1 MIETPKNLTRNIL
14 LGMLA
19 GFLIGA
25 LLYYFQYIPE
35 EYLPKF
41 LFNILYLISD
51 FFSKYIFNLGGAI
64 FINLLKML
72 IIPLVFFSLVSGISS
87 LTSMKS
93 LGNISL
99 KTIGLY
105 LSTTAI
111 AVSLSLIIGALFK
124 PGSGYS
130 NSIEAPEKL
139 PQGQGIFDTILG
151 IFPSNI
157 IEAMSQNQ
165 MLAVVFFSILFGI
178 ALNKTN
184 HLTGN
189 FSTVFE
195 KLNTVFMQLVIM
207 IISFAPIGVF
217 CLIGKF
223 VIVDGLNIF
232 QEAFKYVILLIF
244 VLMLHLFFTYSL
256 ILKLFTRL
264 NIFTFFKKMKEVA
277 IFAFSTSSSAAT
289 IPVTL
294 KTVENDLGVNKNVSS
309 FVVPVGATINMDGT
323 AIMQGMATIF
333 IAQMSGIDLTLI
345 QYVQVVILAVVT
357 SIGTAA
363 VPSAGTITL
372 VIILQQ
378 FGLPLE
384 AIGIILAVDRILD
397 MIRTSV
403 NVTGDAAVACI
414 VANSEDMLD
423 KNIFNK

>member
-14 LGMLA
+14 LGMFFGLL
-19 GFLIGA
+19 FGA
-25 LLYYFQYIPE
+25 VIFYLDPLP
-35 EYLPKF
+35 EYLTF
-41 LFNILYLISD
+41 FIGTYL
-51 FFSKYIFNLGGAI
+51 FNLGGDI
-64 FINLLKML
+64 FINLLKLM
-72 IIPLVFFSLVSGISS
+72 IVPLVFFSLVTGISS
-87 LTSMKS
+87 LGSLKS
-93 LGNISL
+93 LGNITL

-105 LSTTAI
+105 LTTTAI
-111 AVSLSLIIGALFK
+111 AVSLSLLVGSIFR

-130 NSIEAPEKL
+130 SDLSVSPDSLPE
-139 PQGQGIFDTILG
+139 GQGTYETILG

-157 IEAMSQNQ
+157 IQAMADNQ
-165 MLAVVFFSILFGI
+165 MLAIVFFSIIFGL

-184 HLTGN
+184 HLTDN
-189 FSTVFE
+189 ISKAFE
-195 KLNTVFMQLVIM
+195 KLNIVFMQLVIM

-223 VIVDGLNIF
+223 VISDGLNVF
-232 QEAFKYVILLIF
+232 QEAFMYVILLIS
-244 VLMLHLFFTYSL
+244 VLILHTFLTYSL
-256 ILKLFTRL
+256 MLKFFTNL
-264 NIFTFFKKMKEVA
+264 SVVTFFKKMKDVA

-294 KTVENDLGVNKNVSS
+294 NTVENNLGVNKNVAS

-333 IAQMSGIDLTLI
+333 IAQMSGIELTLI
-345 QYVQVVILAVVT
+345 EYVQVVILAVAT

-372 VIILQQ
+372 IIILQQ

-403 NVTGDAAVACI
+403 NVCGDAAVSCI
-414 VANSEDMLD
+414 VASSEEELD
-423 KNIFNK
+423 KQIFNS

>member
-1 MIETPKNLTRNIL
+1 MIDAPKNLTRNIL
-14 LGMLA
+14 LGMLV
-19 GFLIGA
+19 GFVLGA
-25 LLYYFQYIPE
+25 ILYYSNF
-35 EYLPKF
+35 LPLRLKEF
-41 LFNILYLISD
+41 IEIYV
-51 FFSKYIFNLGGAI
+51 FNLGSSI
-64 FINLLKML
+64 FVNLLKLL
-72 IIPLVFFSLVSGISS
+72 IVPLVFFSLVSGISS
-87 LTSMKS
+87 LTNMTS
-93 LGNISL
+93 LGNITL
-99 KTIGLY
+99 KTVSLY

-111 AVSLSLIIGALFK
+111 AVTLSLIIGSIFK

-130 NSIEAPEKL
+130 SNISPPDKL
-139 PQGQGIFDTILG
+139 PQGQGIYETILD

-157 IEAMSQNQ
+157 IEAMANNQ
-165 MLAVVFFSILFGI
+165 MLAVVFFSILFGL

-184 HLTGN
+184 HLTNN
-189 FSTVFE
+189 FSESFE

-223 VIVDGLNIF
+223 VIADGLDIF
-232 QEAFKYVILLIF
+232 QEAFKYVTLLILVLFIHAF
-244 VLMLHLFFTYSL
+244 VTYSL
-256 ILKLFTRL
+256 ILKMFTNL
-264 NIFTFFKKMKEVA
+264 SLLTFFKKMREVA

-294 KTVENDLGVNKNVSS
+294 KTVQDNLGVNKNVAS
-309 FVVPVGATINMDGT
+309 FVIPVGATINMDGT

-372 VIILQQ
+372 VIILKQ

-397 MIRTSV
+397 MLRTSV

-414 VANSEDMLD
+414 VANSEGLLD
-423 KNIFNK
+423 KNIYNK

>member
-1 MIETPKNLTRNIL
+1 MLETPKNLTRNIL
-14 LGMLA
+14 LGMLF
-19 GFLIGA
+19 GFLTGA
-25 LLYYFQYIPE
+25 LFFYVNVFPDNLTD
-35 EYLPKF
+35 F
-41 LFNILYLISD
+41 LT
-51 FFSKYIFNLGGAI
+51 KYVFNLGSAI
-64 FINLLKML
+64 FINLLKLL
-72 IIPLVFFSLVSGISS
+72 IVPLVFFSLVSGISS

-93 LGNISL
+93 LGNITF

-105 LSTTAI
+105 LGTTAI
-111 AVSLSLIIGALFK
+111 AVSLSLIIGSIFK

-130 NSIEAPEKL
+130 SNIAPPENL
-139 PQGQGIFDTILG
+139 PQGQGIYETILD

-157 IEAMSQNQ
+157 IEAMANNQ
-165 MLAVVFFSILFGI
+165 MLAVVFFSILFGL

-184 HLTGN
+184 HLTNN
-189 FSTVFE
+189 FSESFE
-195 KLNTVFMQLVIM
+195 KFNTVFMQLVLK

-223 VIVDGLNIF
+223 VITDGLDIF
-232 QEAFKYVILLIF
+232 QEAFKYVLLLIL
-244 VLMLHLFFTYSL
+244 VLVIHAFITYSF
-256 ILKLFTRL
+256 ILKIFTNL
-264 NIFTFFKKMKEVA
+264 NIFTFFGKMKDVA

-294 KTVENDLGVNKNVSS
+294 KTVQDDLGVNKNVSS

-333 IAQMSGIDLTLI
+333 IAQMSGIDLTFF
-345 QYVQVVILAVVT
+345 QYIQVVILAVVT

-397 MIRTSV
+397 MLRTSV

-414 VANSEDMLD
+414 VANSEGLLD
-423 KNIFNK
+423 KNLFNK

>member
-14 LGMLA
+14 LGMFL
-19 GFLIGA
+19 GFLVGSLFFYLNIFPES
-25 LLYYFQYIPE
+25 LLNFIKVYV
-35 EYLPKF
+35 
-41 LFNILYLISD
+41 
-51 FFSKYIFNLGGAI
+51 FNLGSAI
-64 FINLLKML
+64 FVNLLKLL
-72 IIPLVFFSLVSGISS
+72 IVPLVFFSLVSGISS
-87 LTSMKS
+87 LTSMTS
-93 LGNISL
+93 LGNITF
-99 KTIGLY
+99 KTITLY

-111 AVSLSLIIGALFK
+111 AVSLSLIVGSIFK
-124 PGSGYS
+124 PGAGYS
-130 NSIEAPEKL
+130 SNIAPPENL
-139 PQGQGIFDTILG
+139 PEGQGIYETILD

-157 IEAMSQNQ
+157 IEAMAQNQ
-165 MLAVVFFSILFGI
+165 MLAVVFFSILFGL

-189 FSTVFE
+189 FSEAFE

-223 VIVDGLNIF
+223 VITDGLDIF
-232 QEAFKYVILLIF
+232 QEAFKYVILLIS
-244 VLMLHLFFTYSL
+244 VLIIHAFITYSL
-256 ILKLFTRL
+256 ILKIFTNL
-264 NIFTFFKKMKEVA
+264 NIWTFFKKMKEVA

-294 KTVENDLGVNKNVSS
+294 KTVQDNLGVNKNVAS
-309 FVVPVGATINMDGT
+309 FVIPVGATINMDGT

-397 MIRTSV
+397 MLRTSV
-403 NVTGDAAVACI
+403 NVTGDAAIACI
-414 VANSEDMLD
+414 VADSEGLLD
-423 KNIFNK
+423 KDIFNK

>member
-1 MIETPKNLTRNIL
+1 
-14 LGMLA
+14 MLA
-19 GFLIGA
+19 GFVLGA
-25 LLYYFQYIPE
+25 ILYYSNF
-35 EYLPKF
+35 LPLSLK
-41 LFNILYLISD
+41 D
-51 FFSKYIFNLGGAI
+51 FIDIYVFNLGSSV
-64 FINLLKML
+64 FVNLLKLL
-72 IIPLVFFSLVSGISS
+72 IVPLVFFSLVSGISS
-87 LTSMKS
+87 LTNMTS
-93 LGNISL
+93 LGNITL
-99 KTIGLY
+99 KTVSLY

-111 AVSLSLIIGALFK
+111 AVTLSLIVGSIFK

-130 NSIEAPEKL
+130 SNISPPDKL
-139 PQGQGIFDTILG
+139 PEGQGIYETILD

-157 IEAMSQNQ
+157 IEAMANNQ
-165 MLAVVFFSILFGI
+165 MLAVVFFSILFGL

-184 HLTGN
+184 HLTNN
-189 FSTVFE
+189 FSESFE

-223 VIVDGLNIF
+223 VIADGLDIF
-232 QEAFKYVILLIF
+232 QEAFKYVTLLILVLFIHAF
-244 VLMLHLFFTYSL
+244 VTYSL
-256 ILKLFTRL
+256 ILKIFTNL
-264 NIFTFFKKMKEVA
+264 SLLTFFKKMREVA

-294 KTVENDLGVNKNVSS
+294 KTVQDSLGVNKNVSS
-309 FVVPVGATINMDGT
+309 FVIPVGATINMDGT
-323 AIMQGMATIF
+323 AIMQGMATVF
-333 IAQMSGIDLTLI
+333 IAQMSGIDLSLI
-345 QYVQVVILAVVT
+345 QYIQVVILAVVT

-397 MIRTSV
+397 MLRTSV

-414 VANSEDMLD
+414 VANSEGLLD
-423 KNIFNK
+423 KNIYNK

>member
-1 MIETPKNLTRNIL
+1 MIDAPKNLTRNIL
-14 LGMLA
+14 LGMFI
-19 GFLIGA
+19 GFIVGA
-25 LLYYFQYIPE
+25 ALYYSNFFPYAIKQ
-35 EYLPKF
+35 F
-41 LFNILYLISD
+41 LEI
-51 FFSKYIFNLGGAI
+51 YIFNLGSSI
-64 FINLLKML
+64 FVNLLKLL
-72 IIPLVFFSLVSGISS
+72 IVPLVFFSLVSGISS
-87 LTSMKS
+87 LTNMTS
-93 LGNISL
+93 LGNITF
-99 KTIGLY
+99 KTITLY

-111 AVSLSLIIGALFK
+111 AVSLSLIIGSIFK

-130 NSIEAPEKL
+130 SNIAPPDKL
-139 PQGQGIFDTILG
+139 PQGQGIYETVLD

-157 IEAMSQNQ
+157 IEAMANNQ
-165 MLAVVFFSILFGI
+165 MLAVVFFSILFGL

-184 HLTGN
+184 HLTNN
-189 FSTVFE
+189 FSESFE

-223 VIVDGLNIF
+223 VIADGLDIF
-232 QEAFKYVILLIF
+232 QEAFKYVALLIIVLIIHAF
-244 VLMLHLFFTYSL
+244 VTYSL
-256 ILKLFTRL
+256 ILK
-264 NIFTFFKKMKEVA
+264 IFTNLSLATFYRKMREVA

-294 KTVENDLGVNKNVSS
+294 KTVQDNLGVNKNVAS
-309 FVVPVGATINMDGT
+309 FVIPVGATINMDGT
-323 AIMQGMATIF
+323 AIMQGMATVF
-333 IAQMSGIDLTLI
+333 IAQMSGIDLSLI

-397 MIRTSV
+397 MLRTSV

-414 VANSEDMLD
+414 VANSEDLLD
-423 KNIFNK
+423 KNIYNK

>member
-14 LGMLA
+14 LGMFL
-19 GFLIGA
+19 GFLVGSLFFYLNI
-25 LLYYFQYIPE
+25 FPE
-35 EYLPKF
+35 S
-41 LFNILYLISD
+41 LIT
-51 FFSKYIFNLGGAI
+51 FIKVYVFNLGSAI
-64 FINLLKML
+64 FVNLLKLL
-72 IIPLVFFSLVSGISS
+72 IVPLVFFSLVSGISS
-87 LTSMKS
+87 LTSMTS
-93 LGNISL
+93 LGNITF
-99 KTIGLY
+99 KTITLY

-111 AVSLSLIIGALFK
+111 AVSLSLIVGSIFK
-124 PGSGYS
+124 PGAGYS
-130 NSIEAPEKL
+130 SNIAPPENL
-139 PQGQGIFDTILG
+139 PEGQGIYETILD

-157 IEAMSQNQ
+157 IEAMAQNQ
-165 MLAVVFFSILFGI
+165 MLAVVFFSILFGL

-189 FSTVFE
+189 FSEAFE

-223 VIVDGLNIF
+223 VITDGLDIF
-232 QEAFKYVILLIF
+232 QEAFKYVILLIS
-244 VLMLHLFFTYSL
+244 VLIIHAFITYSL
-256 ILKLFTRL
+256 ILKIFTNL
-264 NIFTFFKKMKEVA
+264 NIWTFFKKMKEVA

-294 KTVENDLGVNKNVSS
+294 KTVQDNLGVNKNVAS
-309 FVVPVGATINMDGT
+309 FVIPVGATINMDGT

-397 MIRTSV
+397 MLRTSV
-403 NVTGDAAVACI
+403 NVTGDAAIACI
-414 VANSEDMLD
+414 VADSEDLLD
-423 KNIFNK
+423 KDIFNK

>member
-14 LGMLA
+14 LGMFLGFVA
-19 GFLIGA
+19 GSI
-25 LLYYFQYIPE
+25 LYYLNIFPE
-35 EYLPKF
+35 SVTTFVRVYV
-41 LFNILYLISD
+41 
-51 FFSKYIFNLGGAI
+51 FNLGSSI
-64 FINLLKML
+64 FVNLLKLL
-72 IIPLVFFSLVSGISS
+72 IVPLVFFSLVSGISS
-87 LTSMKS
+87 LTSMQS
-93 LGNISL
+93 LGNITL
-99 KTIGLY
+99 KTIILY

-111 AVSLSLIIGALFK
+111 AVSLSLLVGSIFK
-124 PGSGYS
+124 PGAGFASD
-130 NSIEAPEKL
+130 IAAPEVL
-139 PQGQGIFDTILG
+139 PQGQGIYETILDV
-151 IFPSNI
+151 FPSNI
-157 IEAMSQNQ
+157 IEAMAQNQ
-165 MLAVVFFSILFGI
+165 MLAVVFFSILFGL

-184 HLTGN
+184 HLTNN
-189 FSTVFE
+189 FSESFE

-223 VIVDGLNIF
+223 VITDGLDIF
-232 QEAFKYVILLIF
+232 QEAFKYVILLISVLIIHAF
-244 VLMLHLFFTYSL
+244 VTYSI
-256 ILKLFTRL
+256 ILKIFTNL
-264 NIFTFFKKMKEVA
+264 SLFTFFKKMKEVA

-294 KTVENDLGVNKNVSS
+294 RTVQDELGVSKNVAS
-309 FVVPVGATINMDGT
+309 FVIPVGATINMDGT
-323 AIMQGMATIF
+323 AIMQGMATVF
-333 IAQMSGIDLTLI
+333 IAQMSGIDLTLF
-345 QYVQVVILAVVT
+345 QYIQVVILAVVT

-397 MIRTSV
+397 MLRTSV

-414 VANSEDMLD
+414 VAESEGLLD

>member
-1 MIETPKNLTRNIL
+1 MIDAPKNLTRNIL
-14 LGMLA
+14 LGMFI
-19 GFLIGA
+19 GFIVGA
-25 LLYYFQYIPE
+25 ALYYS
-35 EYLPKF
+35 
-41 LFNILYLISD
+41 N
-51 FFSKYIFNLGGAI
+51 FFPYTIKQFVEIYIFNLGSSI
-64 FINLLKML
+64 FVNLLKLL
-72 IIPLVFFSLVSGISS
+72 IVPLVFFSLVSGISS
-87 LTSMKS
+87 LTNMTS
-93 LGNISL
+93 LGNITF
-99 KTIGLY
+99 KTITLY

-111 AVSLSLIIGALFK
+111 AVSLSLIVGSIFK

-130 NSIEAPEKL
+130 SNIAPPDKL
-139 PQGQGIFDTILG
+139 PQGQGIYETVLD

-157 IEAMSQNQ
+157 IEAMANNQ
-165 MLAVVFFSILFGI
+165 MLAVVFFSILFGL

-184 HLTGN
+184 HLTNN
-189 FSTVFE
+189 FIESFE

-223 VIVDGLNIF
+223 VIADGLDIF
-232 QEAFKYVILLIF
+232 QEAFKYVTLLIIVLIIHAF
-244 VLMLHLFFTYSL
+244 VTYSL
-256 ILKLFTRL
+256 ILK
-264 NIFTFFKKMKEVA
+264 IFTNLSLATFYRKMREVA

-294 KTVENDLGVNKNVSS
+294 KTVQDNLGVNKNVAS
-309 FVVPVGATINMDGT
+309 FVIPVGATINMDGT
-323 AIMQGMATIF
+323 AIMQGMATVF
-333 IAQMSGIDLTLI
+333 IAQMSGIDLSLI

-397 MIRTSV
+397 MLRTSV

-414 VANSEDMLD
+414 VANSEDLLD
-423 KNIFNK
+423 KNIYNK

>member
-1 MIETPKNLTRNIL
+1 MIDAPKNLTRNIL
-14 LGMLA
+14 LGMFI
-19 GFLIGA
+19 GFVVGA
-25 LLYYFQYIPE
+25 ALYYS
-35 EYLPKF
+35 
-41 LFNILYLISD
+41 N
-51 FFSKYIFNLGGAI
+51 FFPYAIKQFVEIYIFNLGSSI
-64 FINLLKML
+64 FVNLLKLL
-72 IIPLVFFSLVSGISS
+72 IVPLVFFSLVSGISS
-87 LTSMKS
+87 LTNMTS
-93 LGNISL
+93 LGNITF
-99 KTIGLY
+99 KTITLY

-111 AVSLSLIIGALFK
+111 AVSLSLIIGSIFK

-130 NSIEAPEKL
+130 SNIAPPDKL
-139 PQGQGIFDTILG
+139 PQGQGIYETVLD

-157 IEAMSQNQ
+157 IEAMANNQ
-165 MLAVVFFSILFGI
+165 MLAVVFFSILFGL

-184 HLTGN
+184 HLTNN
-189 FSTVFE
+189 FSESFE

-223 VIVDGLNIF
+223 VIADGLDIF
-232 QEAFKYVILLIF
+232 QEAFKYVTLLIIVLIIHAF
-244 VLMLHLFFTYSL
+244 VTYSL
-256 ILKLFTRL
+256 ILK
-264 NIFTFFKKMKEVA
+264 IFTNLSLATFYRKMREVA

-294 KTVENDLGVNKNVSS
+294 KTVQDNLGVNKNVAS
-309 FVVPVGATINMDGT
+309 FVIPVGATINMDGT
-323 AIMQGMATIF
+323 AIMQGMATVF
-333 IAQMSGIDLTLI
+333 IAQMSGIDLSLI

-397 MIRTSV
+397 MLRTSV

-414 VANSEDMLD
+414 VANSEDLLD
-423 KNIFNK
+423 KNIYNK

>member
-14 LGMLA
+14 LGMFL
-19 GFLIGA
+19 GFLVGSM
-25 LLYYFQYIPE
+25 FF
-35 EYLPKF
+35 YL
-41 LFNILYLISD
+41 NIFPASLIT
-51 FFSKYIFNLGGAI
+51 FIKVYVFNLGSAI
-64 FINLLKML
+64 FVNLLKLL
-72 IIPLVFFSLVSGISS
+72 IVPLVFFSLVSGISS
-87 LTSMKS
+87 LTSMTS
-93 LGNISL
+93 LGNITF
-99 KTIGLY
+99 KTITLY

-111 AVSLSLIIGALFK
+111 AVSLSLIVGSIFK
-124 PGSGYS
+124 PGAGYS
-130 NSIEAPEKL
+130 SNIAPPENL
-139 PQGQGIFDTILG
+139 PEGQGIYETILD

-157 IEAMSQNQ
+157 IEAMAQNQ
-165 MLAVVFFSILFGI
+165 MLAVVFFSILFGL

-189 FSTVFE
+189 FSEAFE

-207 IISFAPIGVF
+207 VISFAPIGVF

-223 VIVDGLNIF
+223 VIADGLDIF
-232 QEAFKYVILLIF
+232 QEAFKYVILLISVLIIHAF
-244 VLMLHLFFTYSL
+244 VTYSL
-256 ILKLFTRL
+256 ILKIFTNL
-264 NIFTFFKKMKEVA
+264 NIWTFFKKMKEVE

-294 KTVENDLGVNKNVSS
+294 KTVQDDLGVNKNVAS
-309 FVVPVGATINMDGT
+309 FVIPVGATINMDGT

-333 IAQMSGIDLTLI
+333 IAQMSGIDLTLF

-397 MIRTSV
+397 MLRTSV
-403 NVTGDAAVACI
+403 NVTGDAAIACI
-414 VANSEDMLD
+414 VAESEGLLD
-423 KNIFNK
+423 KDIFNK

>member
-1 MIETPKNLTRNIL
+1 MIDAPKNLTRNIL
-14 LGMLA
+14 LGMFI
-19 GFLIGA
+19 GFIVGA
-25 LLYYFQYIPE
+25 ALYYS
-35 EYLPKF
+35 
-41 LFNILYLISD
+41 N
-51 FFSKYIFNLGGAI
+51 FFPYAIKQFVEIYIFNLGSSI
-64 FINLLKML
+64 FVNLLKLL
-72 IIPLVFFSLVSGISS
+72 IVPLVFFSLVSGISS
-87 LTSMKS
+87 LTNMTS
-93 LGNISL
+93 LGNITF
-99 KTIGLY
+99 KTITLY

-111 AVSLSLIIGALFK
+111 AVSLSLIIGSIFK

-130 NSIEAPEKL
+130 SNIAPPDKL
-139 PQGQGIFDTILG
+139 PQGQGIYETVLD

-157 IEAMSQNQ
+157 IEAMANNQ
-165 MLAVVFFSILFGI
+165 MLAVVFFSILFGL

-184 HLTGN
+184 HLTNN
-189 FSTVFE
+189 FSESFE

-223 VIVDGLNIF
+223 MIADGLDIF
-232 QEAFKYVILLIF
+232 QEAFKYVALLIIVLIIHAF
-244 VLMLHLFFTYSL
+244 VTYSL
-256 ILKLFTRL
+256 ILK
-264 NIFTFFKKMKEVA
+264 IFTNLSLATFYRKMREVA

-294 KTVENDLGVNKNVSS
+294 KTVQDNLGVNKNVAS
-309 FVVPVGATINMDGT
+309 FVIPVGATINMDGT
-323 AIMQGMATIF
+323 AIMQGMATVF
-333 IAQMSGIDLTLI
+333 IAQMSGIDLSLI

-397 MIRTSV
+397 MLRTSV

-414 VANSEDMLD
+414 VANSEDLLD
-423 KNIFNK
+423 KNIYNK

>member
-1 MIETPKNLTRNIL
+1 MIETPKNLTKNIL
-14 LGMLA
+14 LGMFFGLLFGA
-19 GFLIGA
+19 VIFYLDPLPEYLTFLI
-25 LLYYFQYIPE
+25 E
-35 EYLPKF
+35 TYL
-41 LFNILYLISD
+41 
-51 FFSKYIFNLGGAI
+51 FNLGGDI
-64 FINLLKML
+64 FINLLKLM
-72 IIPLVFFSLVSGISS
+72 IVPLVFFSLVTGISS
-87 LTSMKS
+87 LGSLKS
-93 LGNISL
+93 LGNITL

-105 LSTTAI
+105 LTTTAI
-111 AVSLSLIIGALFK
+111 AVSLSLLVGSIFR

-130 NSIEAPEKL
+130 SDLSVSPDSLPE
-139 PQGQGIFDTILG
+139 GQGTYETILG

-157 IEAMSQNQ
+157 IQAMADNQ
-165 MLAVVFFSILFGI
+165 MLAIVFFSIIFGL

-184 HLTGN
+184 HLTDN
-189 FSTVFE
+189 ISKAFE
-195 KLNTVFMQLVIM
+195 KLNIVFMQLVIM

-223 VIVDGLNIF
+223 VISDGLNVF
-232 QEAFKYVILLIF
+232 QEAFMYVILLIS
-244 VLMLHLFFTYSL
+244 VLMLHTFLTYSL
-256 ILKLFTRL
+256 MLKFFTNL
-264 NIFTFFKKMKEVA
+264 SVVTFFKKMKDVA

-294 KTVENDLGVNKNVSS
+294 NTVENNLGVNKNVAS

-333 IAQMSGIDLTLI
+333 IAQMSGIELTLI
-345 QYVQVVILAVVT
+345 EYVQVVILAVAT

-372 VIILQQ
+372 IIILQQ

-403 NVTGDAAVACI
+403 NVCGDAAVSCI
-414 VANSEDMLD
+414 VASSEEELD
-423 KNIFNK
+423 KQIFNS